1 MTNGQFKFTFSGN
14 HKAELIA
21 YVERIIETTK
31 AQVQAKRDSI
41 KSALSYVENPSEWL
55 VESINKSADDLHA
68 NTLANRQLRMQI
80 VEDLTEQYFEAA
92 GDWPDGKTLE
102 KLTDAILSEELT
114 DMHPDKIT
122 RAEYPFMSDWQL
134 DARHENEYSE
144 ALGEAHGSDGRKH
157 SQPTRRTR
165 TGREHFAVN
174 KRTKSRNAERK
185 RKYREFTKVQPV
197 ITRWITEDGEL
208 SDVKPK
214 DRAQIMD
221 DYFENVT
228 SEQLAQDIETAFG
241 KEVAE

>member
-1 MTNGQFKFTFSGN
+1 MTTTNDFKFTFSGN

-31 AQVQAKRDSI
+31 AQVQAKRDFA
-41 KSALSYVENPSEWL
+41 KSLLVPIESPTEEDIRQANVE
-55 VESINKSADDLHA
+55 ADAKFAD
-68 NTLANRQLRMQI
+68 TLANRQLRMQI
-80 VEDLTEQYFEAA
+80 VEDLTECYREAA

-197 ITRWITEDGEL
+197 IVRHISEL
-208 SDVKPK
+208 GGG
-214 DRAQIMD
+214 Q
-221 DYFENVT
+221 
-228 SEQLAQDIETAFG
+228 
-241 KEVAE
+241 